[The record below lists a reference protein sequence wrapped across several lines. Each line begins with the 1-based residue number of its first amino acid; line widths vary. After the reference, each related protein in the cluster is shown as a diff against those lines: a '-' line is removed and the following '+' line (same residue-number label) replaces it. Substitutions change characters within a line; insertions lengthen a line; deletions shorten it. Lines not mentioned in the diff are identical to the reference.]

1 MKYLDYLDELNS
13 SLTFKTAFKP
23 TQKELDELLIF
34 LIDKKDNEKIWRLA
48 FSFANYDYNFNKFID
63 YFIKEKNIWYLEELL
78 NALGDDKFD
87 IKQTYKKI
95 TDDLFKNEYID
106 MIKDYY
112 VMNVEDVKKFLNE

>member
-63 YFIKEKNIWYLEELL
+63 YFIKEKNILYLEELIKE
-78 NALGDDKFD
+78 LGDDKFD